1 MIPADDYRFLCGLLL
16 AANGLS
22 IREDKQYLIERRLSP
37 VARSLGFADLAAL
50 VRALREKPDPDTAR
64 LVCEA
69 MTTSE
74 SLFFRDGKPFDFL
87 RDRILPEL
95 LATRRASRR
104 LRFWSA
110 GTATGQEAY
119 SIAMLLADLDPRPAG
134 WSFEILATD
143 YSRAVLERARAGR
156 YNHFEV
162 QRGLP
167 AHYLSRYFTPVDGGW
182 QIADRIRRAVQFREG
197 NLLEPFDDLGT
208 FDVIFCRNVLIYME
222 ASARRGVIERL
233 ASALRPDGYLFLGAA
248 ELPFGLTDRIEPVRG
263 AGTAVYRPRP
273 AAAVR
278 ARA

>member
-37 VARSLGFADLAAL
+37 VARSLGFADLTAL

-104 LRFWSA
+104 LRF
-110 GTATGQEAY
+110 
-119 SIAMLLADLDPRPAG
+119 
-134 WSFEILATD
+134 
-143 YSRAVLERARAGR
+143 
-156 YNHFEV
+156 
-162 QRGLP
+162 
-167 AHYLSRYFTPVDGGW
+167 
-182 QIADRIRRAVQFREG
+182 
-197 NLLEPFDDLGT
+197 
-208 FDVIFCRNVLIYME
+208 
-222 ASARRGVIERL
+222 
-233 ASALRPDGYLFLGAA
+233 
-248 ELPFGLTDRIEPVRG
+248 
-263 AGTAVYRPRP
+263 
-273 AAAVR
+273 
-278 ARA
+278 